1 MPAPASATSVGSGGS
16 SPRAGPSSTLRQ
28 RKPQSSSSAAARPS
42 RPAANSGGMWK
53 FYTDDSPGFKVGP
66 VPVLV
71 MSMLFIFSVF
81 VLHMYGKLTRG

>member
-1 MPAPASATSVGSGGS
+1 MPAPASSTTVGAGGS

-28 RKPQSSSSAAARPS
+28 RKSAGVNSPAARPS
-42 RPAANSGGMWK
+42 RPPANSGGMWK

-71 MSMLFIFSVF
+71 MSVLFIFSVF
-81 VLHMYGKLTRG
+81 VLHMYGKLTRA

>member
-1 MPAPASATSVGSGGS
+1 
-16 SPRAGPSSTLRQ
+16 
-28 RKPQSSSSAAARPS
+28 
-42 RPAANSGGMWK
+42 MWK

-71 MSMLFIFSVF
+71 MSVLFIFSVF